1 MPQLARTGAAT
12 PIGARN
18 LSGNTGVFM
27 DITEQKADSATVLQ
41 FSGRLDGTNSA
52 AADTKLADAV
62 GRNPTLVLD
71 LGGLDYIS
79 SAGLRV
85 LLKAAKQAQTA
96 KQKLLLAGLQPAV
109 KQVFEISG
117 FSTLFAT
124 FPSRDAALASLK

>member
-1 MPQLARTGAAT
+1 
-12 PIGARN
+12 
-18 LSGNTGVFM
+18 M
-27 DITEQKADSATVLQ
+27 DISEQQAGNATVVQ

-52 AADTKLADAV
+52 TTDTALAEAV
-62 GRNPTLVLD
+62 TRSANLVLD
-71 LGGLDYIS
+71 LSALDYIS

-96 KQKLLLAGLQPAV
+96 KQKLVLAGLQPSV

-124 FPSRDAALASLK
+124 FDNRDAAVASLR

>member
-1 MPQLARTGAAT
+1 
-12 PIGARN
+12 
-18 LSGNTGVFM
+18 M

-96 KQKLLLAGLQPAV
+96 KQKLLLAALQPAV

-124 FPSRDAALASLK
+124 FADRDAALKSLR

>member
-1 MPQLARTGAAT
+1 MTHPRDGKEGAE
-12 PIGARN
+12 
-18 LSGNTGVFM
+18 M
-27 DITEQKADSATVLQ
+27 DITEQKSASATVLQ

-52 AADTKLADAV
+52 ATDTKLADAV
-62 GRNPTLVLD
+62 SRSPALILD
-71 LGGLDYIS
+71 LASLDYIS

-96 KQKLLLAGLQPAV
+96 KQKLVLAGLQPAV

-124 FPSRDAALASLK
+124 FPNRDAALAALK

>member
-1 MPQLARTGAAT
+1 
-12 PIGARN
+12 
-18 LSGNTGVFM
+18 M
-27 DITEQKADSATVLQ
+27 DITEQKSASATVLQ

-52 AADTKLADAV
+52 TTDTKLADAV
-62 GRNPTLVLD
+62 SRSPALILD
-71 LGGLDYIS
+71 LASLDYIS

-96 KQKLLLAGLQPAV
+96 KQKLVLAGLQPAV

-124 FPSRDAALASLK
+124 FPNRDAALAALK

>member
-1 MPQLARTGAAT
+1 
-12 PIGARN
+12 
-18 LSGNTGVFM
+18 M
-27 DITEQKADSATVLQ
+27 DITEQKSDSVTVLH

-52 AADTKLADAV
+52 ATDTRLADAV
-62 GRNPTLVLD
+62 SRHPALVLD
-71 LGGLDYIS
+71 LGALDYIS

-96 KQKLLLAGLQPAV
+96 RQKLVLAALQPSV

-124 FPSRDAALASLK
+124 FPNRDAALASLK

>member
-1 MPQLARTGAAT
+1 
-12 PIGARN
+12 
-18 LSGNTGVFM
+18 M
-27 DITEQKADSATVLQ
+27 DINEQRADGATILQ

-52 AADTKLADAV
+52 TTDTSLADAV
-62 GRNPTLVLD
+62 GRNPTLILD
-71 LGGLDYIS
+71 LAKLDYIS

-96 KQKLLLAGLQPAV
+96 KQKLLLAGLQPSV

-124 FPSRDAALASLK
+124 FDTNDAALASLR

>member
-1 MPQLARTGAAT
+1 
-12 PIGARN
+12 
-18 LSGNTGVFM
+18 M
-27 DITEQKADSATVLQ
+27 DISEQRADGATILQ

-62 GRNPTLVLD
+62 SRNPALILD
-71 LGGLDYIS
+71 LAALDYIS

-96 KQKLLLAGLQPAV
+96 KQKLILAGLQPSV

-124 FPSRDAALASLK
+124 FATSEDALSSLR

>member
-1 MPQLARTGAAT
+1 
-12 PIGARN
+12 
-18 LSGNTGVFM
+18 M
-27 DITEQKADSATVLQ
+27 DISEQQASGATVLQ

-52 AADTKLADAV
+52 ATDTSLADAV
-62 GRNPTLVLD
+62 GRNPTLILD
-71 LGGLDYIS
+71 LAKLDYIS

-96 KQKLLLAGLQPAV
+96 KQKLLLAGLQPSV

-124 FPSRDAALASLK
+124 FDTKDAALASLR